1 MSLQH
6 TVVLTAALAALS
18 SSPAFATGECPIK
31 DAGPKA
37 EWQTKDSLEKKLVD
51 AGWKVR
57 RIKVDGQCFE
67 VYGTNDKGQR
77 VEAYFNPKTL
87 EPARS

>member
-1 MSLQH
+1 MSFKH
-6 TVVLTAALAALS
+6 SVFAAVAVAVLA
-18 SSPAFATGECPIK
+18 SPAFASSECPIK

-37 EWQTKDSLEKKLVD
+37 EWQTKESLEKKLVD

-57 RIKVDGQCFE
+57 RIKIDGQCFE
-67 VYGTNDKGQR
+67 VYGTDDKGKR